1 MLVGGKFEKQNKIEN
16 EKTNF
21 KQENLA
27 EKKVMNNVNNINNV
41 QSDDSFNLDNIL
53 NSQKINELFGLNEP
67 ENLTQR
73 YF

>member
-27 EKKVMNNVNNINNV
+27 EKKAINNSNNI
-41 QSDDSFNLDNIL
+41 QIDDSFNFDNIL